1 VWLYA
6 RLGVCLCLYLVLH
19 LRLRSRVC
27 LQLDYD
33 APHSTRRSQR
43 FFQIYNP
50 NAARVTRA
58 AILFDIGKLS

>member
-1 VWLYA
+1 VCACIRACTGACTRAFAYACLPLQLIYDAALSA
-6 RLGVCLCLYLVLH
+6 RL
-19 LRLRSRVC
+19 SK
-27 LQLDYD
+27 
-33 APHSTRRSQR
+33 R